1 MKESHRKATGT
12 YSDNSTANISNQVTW
27 SSSNSSV
34 ATIAATGVA
43 AAVAIGSTNVS
54 ASVANANSNV
64 FALTVTVPTLTSITI
79 TAPSGSIAK
88 GTSEQFTATGTY
100 SDNSMANI
108 TNQVTW
114 SSSNIGT
121 ATISATG
128 LATAVAAGST
138 NISASLGG
146 FTSNSFSL
154 AVTQPA
160 SLAVVSFNVLFGSQS
175 YNALGT
181 TRNRLPWQI
190 TGIQVVFSQPV
201 VNGNLNSLTGVT
213 VTGFSGL
220 GTNTLTWT
228 ISPLTLGSFTATL
241 AGSGANALAGSGGN
255 PLNSGAGFSQTLK
268 VLPGDLND
276 DGVVSSTDLVGV
288 NNAIPGPYNIFADIN
303 GDGVVNISDVQ
314 AVRNA
319 VGTSLP

>member
-1 MKESHRKATGT
+1 M
-12 YSDNSTANISNQVTW
+12 TW
-27 SSSNSSV
+27 SSSN
-34 ATIAATGVA
+34 T
-43 AAVAIGSTNVS
+43 
-54 ASVANANSNV
+54 
-64 FALTVTVPTLTSITI
+64 
-79 TAPSGSIAK
+79 
-88 GTSEQFTATGTY
+88 
-100 SDNSMANI
+100 
-108 TNQVTW
+108 
-114 SSSNIGT
+114 GT

-128 LATAVAAGST
+128 LATAVAAGTT
-138 NISASLGG
+138 NIGASQNSVSSNVFPLTVTIIPVTLSSIAISAPNASIAMGTSEQFTATGTYSDNSTANITSQVTWSSSNTSAATISATGLAAAVAAGPTNITASLGSV
-146 FTSNSFSL
+146 TSNLFSL
-154 AVTQPA
+154 TVTPPA

-201 VNGNLNSLTGVT
+201 VNGNANSLTGVT

-220 GTNTLTWT
+220 GTNTLTWV
-228 ISPLTLGSFTATL
+228 INPLTFGSFTATL
-241 AGSGANALAGSGGN
+241 AGSGPNALTGSGGV

-268 VLPGDLND
+268 VLPGDFND

-303 GDGVVNISDVQ
+303 GDGIVNIIDVQ

-319 VGTSLP
+319 IGTSLP